1 MSCTEKTEVLES
13 KIRTVKNESPIERL
27 EINLKKSLR
36 KQGEKK
42 NRNDQNIIPGPK
54 ILNIQNSRKK
64 NEMR

>member
-36 KQGEKK
+36 KQGGRK
-42 NRNDQNIIPGPK
+42 NRND
-54 ILNIQNSRKK
+54 
-64 NEMR
+64 

>member
-1 MSCTEKTEVLES
+1 MSCIEKTEVLES

-36 KQGEKK
+36 KQGKKK